1 MTYYKL
7 QSNNHQL
14 SYTNSLNYT
23 IMQYKRD
30 DKEIFPLYRSV
41 IKNSLGKVVSFAPP
55 KSVPLTREFY
65 KEGGVYA
72 EEFVD
77 GTMINMFWDDDDWQI
92 ATRNQVGGYNWFY
105 EQKKPFRDLFL
116 DCLGDQFDFD
126 KLPTKGLREL
136 PIIYSFV
143 IQHKANRI
151 VDKISDNK
159 IYLVEAYE
167 IDNLEDGSA
176 MVYSAEI
183 DERFWKDMGVMRPRL
198 YHSGGDS
205 SSQMVDEME
214 KKYASITTPYFI
226 MGVVFKNRITGMR
239 AKSINPNYER
249 VRKLRGNQANH
260 LYRFLELR
268 EKGLVQEYLNYYP
281 EEKDLF
287 RGYQYKVKDYIY
299 HLHYYYVRC
308 YILRE
313 NPLESYPKEYKT
325 HMYHLHE
332 EYKTTGEKRTY
343 NRVKRYFNRLSPA
356 EQMVVHYNDFY

>member
-1 MTYYKL
+1 MTYYIL
-7 QSNNHQL
+7 QSNNHNL

-23 IMQYKRD
+23 IIQYKRD
-30 DKEIFPLYRSV
+30 DQERYPLYRSV

-65 KEGGVYA
+65 KEGNVYA
-72 EEFVD
+72 EEFID

-105 EQKKPFRDLFL
+105 KREKTFRSLFL
-116 DCLGDQFDFD
+116 DCLHDVFNFD

-136 PIIYSFV
+136 PIVYSFV
-143 IQHKANRI
+143 LQHKDNRI

-167 IDNLEDGSA
+167 IDNLEDGTT
-176 MVYSAEI
+176 MIYHAEI

-198 YHSGGDS
+198 YHSGGNFP
-205 SSQMVDEME
+205 SQMVDEME
-214 KKYASITTPYFI
+214 EKYASITTPYFI
-226 MGVVFKNRITGMR
+226 MGVVFKNRVTGMR

-249 VRKLRGNQANH
+249 VRKLRGNQANP

-268 EKGLVQEYLNYYP
+268 NKNLLREYLNYYP
-281 EEKDLF
+281 EEKDQF
-287 RGYQYKVKDYIY
+287 REYQYKVKDYIY

-308 YILRE
+308 FILHKK
-313 NPLESYPKEYKT
+313 PLESYPKEYKT

-332 EYKTTGEKRTY
+332 EYKATGEKRTY
-343 NRVKRYFNRLSPA
+343 NRVKRYFNRLCPA
-356 EQMVVHYNDFY
+356 QQMVMDYHD